1 MGPRHGWVRLTRTG
15 VFALVCLA
23 LAAGAHAL
31 AGGGLPPVGVLL
43 LAALPVWFAS
53 FWLTS
58 RRVGA
63 RSLVFALGG
72 GQLALH
78 VFFHATA
85 RTVVG
90 AGSPGS
96 LLGSTGALGSGGSVA
111 GAMPGHGAHA
121 AHALAHATAVPAA
134 TAATGTT
141 GAGAG
146 LEALSTGLSPAM
158 LLAHAAAT
166 LVCALVMTHAEDA
179 VWRLVRPLLATPCAG
194 PLAVRVALWGV
205 HPAPRPLTGRWCTPG
220 WTLRGPPVGVA
231 PRS

>member
-31 AGGGLPPVGVLL
+31 AGGGLPTVGVLL

-63 RSLVFALGG
+63 RALVLALGG

-90 AGSPGS
+90 AGS
-96 LLGSTGALGSGGSVA
+96 A
-111 GAMPGHGAHA
+111 GAALPTAGHATGHATGHGANA
-121 AHALAHATAVPAA
+121 AHALAAHAAPAHATAAHAGAPAA
-134 TAATGTT
+134 T
-141 GAGAG
+141 GAG
-146 LEALSTGLSPAM
+146 LETVWTSLSPAM

-166 LVCALVMTHAEDA
+166 LVCALVMAHAEDA
-179 VWRLVRPLLATPCAG
+179 VWRLVRPLLAPPCAG
-194 PLAVRVALWGV
+194 PLTVRVALWRV
-205 HPAPRPLTGRWCTPG
+205 HPAPPPLTERWCTPG
-220 WTLRGPPVGVA
+220 WALRGPPVGFA

>member
-15 VFALVCLA
+15 VFALVCLT
-23 LAAGAHAL
+23 LAAGAHAM
-31 AGGGLPPVGVLL
+31 AGGGLPPAGVLL
-43 LAALPVWFAS
+43 LAGLPVWFAG

-63 RSLVFALGG
+63 RSLVLALGG

-78 VFFHATA
+78 VFFHATT
-85 RTVVG
+85 RPVVG

-96 LLGSTGALGSGGSVA
+96 PGSVA
-111 GAMPGHGAHA
+111 GAMTPAGHGAHA
-121 AHALAHATAVPAA
+121 AHALAAHAMGVPAA
-134 TAATGTT
+134 TGATTATGA
-141 GAGAG
+141 AGSG

-166 LVCALVMTHAEDA
+166 LVCALIMAHAEDA
-179 VWRLVRPLLATPCAG
+179 VWRLVRPLLAPPCAG
-194 PLAVRVALWGV
+194 PLAVRVALWRV
-205 HPAPRPLTGRWCTPG
+205 HPAPPPLTGAWCTPG
-220 WTLRGPPVGVA
+220 WALRGPPVGFA